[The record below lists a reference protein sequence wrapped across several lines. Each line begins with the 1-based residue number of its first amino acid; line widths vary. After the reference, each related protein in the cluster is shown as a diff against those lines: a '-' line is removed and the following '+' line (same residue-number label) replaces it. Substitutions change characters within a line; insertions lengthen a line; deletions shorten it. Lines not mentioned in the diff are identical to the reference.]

1 MFYID
6 NTEDLVNIC
15 NEIVANTNIIALD
28 TEFIK
33 LQDLLKFA
41 GLVETGGQA
50 KILIQ
55 DGYVTVNGEICTMR
69 GKKIR
74 NGDIVTLDDDTL
86 EVRQS

>member
-1 MFYID
+1 M
-6 NTEDLVNIC
+6 EKQ
-15 NEIVANTNIIALD
+15 IIFID

-69 GKKIR
+69 GKKIG

>member
-1 MFYID
+1 MEKQVIFI
-6 NTEDLVNIC
+6 
-15 NEIVANTNIIALD
+15 D

-86 EVRQS
+86 EVRRS

>member
-1 MFYID
+1 MEKQVIFI
-6 NTEDLVNIC
+6 
-15 NEIVANTNIIALD
+15 D

-41 GLVETGGQA
+41 GLVETGGQS

-74 NGDIVTLDDDTL
+74 NGDIVTLDDDIL